1 MATAQA
7 VLTPTTDTTP
17 AVVELQAGEFS
28 GAAWHPRFPASN
40 RVEDCVDPFRQ
51 SLTLFIEALDAAGAS
66 VTITNTYRPPERAY
80 LMHWCWRIVNEG
92 VDPRTVPPMAGVA
105 IIWAHT
111 DSAGAYSASRSVTAA
126 RAMVN
131 AYGMQNL
138 GTPPALN
145 TRHSMR
151 VAVDMSISWSGTL
164 TITDA
169 AGQEAAITTTPRSGM
184 NARLR
189 TIGAGFGVIKF
200 VGGDADRPH
209 WSDNGH

>member
-17 AVVELQAGEFS
+17 AVVEIEAGELS
-28 GAAWHPRFPASN
+28 GAAWHPRFPASS
-40 RVEDCVDPFRQ
+40 RIEDCVDPFRQ
-51 SLTLFIEALDAAGAS
+51 GLIAFVEALETAGAS
-66 VTITNTYRPPERAY
+66 VTISNTYRPRERAY
-80 LMHWCWRIVNEG
+80 LMHWCWRIVNQG
-92 VDPRTVPPMAGVA
+92 ADPRTVPAMAGVA

-111 DSAGAYSASRSVTAA
+111 DSSGAYSASRSVTAA

-138 GTPPALN
+138 GIPPALN
-145 TRHSMR
+145 TRHALR

-164 TITDA
+164 TITTA
-169 AGQEAAITTTPRSGM
+169 AGDATVISTTPRSGM
-184 NARLR
+184 NAQLK
-189 TIGAGFGVIKF
+189 TIGTGFGVVKF

>member
-17 AVVELQAGEFS
+17 AVVEVQPGELS

-40 RVEDCVDPFRQ
+40 RIEDCVEPFRQ
-51 SLTLFIEALDAAGAS
+51 ALSLFVEALEAASAS
-66 VTITNTYRPPERAY
+66 VTITNTYRPLERAY
-80 LMHWCWRIVNEG
+80 LMHWCWRIVNQG
-92 VDPRTVPPMAGVA
+92 ADPRAVPTLPGVA

-131 AYGMQNL
+131 AYGIQNL
-138 GTPPALN
+138 GIPPALN
-145 TRHSMR
+145 TRHSLR
-151 VAVDMSISWSGTL
+151 LAVDMSISWSGTL
-164 TITDA
+164 EITD
-169 AGQEAAITTTPRSGM
+169 GIGNEVVISTLPRSGM
-184 NARLR
+184 NAKLKEVGG
-189 TIGAGFGVIKF
+189 TYGVFKF
-200 VGGDADRPH
+200 VGGNSDRPH